1 MSFTPTISKEQVL
14 FQSIEVFTADN
25 ILMLLTTLRKHKL
38 TMIFYSILFTY
49 LMAHFQLNSA
59 QQKKSFDG
67 LTEALRPLINNSVQ
81 EKAVLD
87 LIQRILP
94 SHQSKY
100 FEVEIRD
107 PEKDISVRDGQV
119 GEIMVRPKQ
128 PFGFMSGYMGMPEKT
143 VETWRNFWFHTGDA
157 GIREPSG
164 YFTFVDRIKD
174 CIRRRGENISSYEV
188 EQAFLEIGYIT
199 EAAAYAIP
207 AKGGEGM
214 EDEVMVALMLNE
226 NHIIDF
232 SDLLKKAK
240 INLAKFAIPKYI
252 RIMNEFPKTQTGKIQ
267 KNKLRDEGV
276 TLDTWQNDNM

>member
-81 EKAVLD
+81 EKSVLD

-100 FEVEIRD
+100 FEVEIQ
-107 PEKDISVRDGQV
+107 E
-119 GEIMVRPKQ
+119 
-128 PFGFMSGYMGMPEKT
+128 
-143 VETWRNFWFHTGDA
+143 W
-157 GIREPSG
+157 
-164 YFTFVDRIKD
+164 
-174 CIRRRGENISSYEV
+174 
-188 EQAFLEIGYIT
+188 
-199 EAAAYAIP
+199 
-207 AKGGEGM
+207 
-214 EDEVMVALMLNE
+214 EDE
-226 NHIIDF
+226 
-232 SDLLKKAK
+232 
-240 INLAKFAIPKYI
+240 NL
-252 RIMNEFPKTQTGKIQ
+252 GKDYFDIW
-267 KNKLRDEGV
+267 
-276 TLDTWQNDNM
+276 T